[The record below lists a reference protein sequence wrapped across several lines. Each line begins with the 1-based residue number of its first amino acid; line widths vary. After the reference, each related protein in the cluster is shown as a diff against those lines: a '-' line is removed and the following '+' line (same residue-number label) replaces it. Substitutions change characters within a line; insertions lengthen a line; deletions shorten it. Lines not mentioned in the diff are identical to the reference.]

1 MKKIAILALGTL
13 LTLTACGSGE
23 NTVNPFTPGTSENP
37 SVAPANPSV
46 NPFIPSVNP
55 QDPSVAPVVNP
66 SVNPQDPS
74 VTPIDPSVN
83 PGGNTSAV
91 SPADP
96 SVQPEEKES
105 DKIIEAMGQVRN
117 GAQKSLSELN
127 AFSLILAG
135 EGSISVETYETMTV
149 TDHNG
154 VVKETK
160 TIKDA
165 DENIVLDDYR
175 VGLYVENAYDAE
187 TLGELRAALGLRMHS
202 NVDFQMYTTD
212 YETGET
218 SVGKAITA
226 REDGEAFAFLDNG
239 NVYLS
244 LDDDIISTMETI
256 IGISMAST
264 QGAPQG
270 FSLDGIIPA
279 NGKVYLP
286 LNVIGMMTGGIDL
299 QNFNIA
305 QYTSMAKFYE
315 IPHFEEEDDVVN
327 GVLLAEGMLGAYGYK
342 ISDFLDYSFTSDEE
356 NSLIAKIAYGPT
368 QYRALLNS
376 PLSALL
382 DGYAPNYIKEVLSN
396 ADFEITFKVDSLGF
410 VSSLQANIRSFKLSG
425 VPQTHYVYDSYD
437 EETQDYSAT
446 TDHGLYMNIDLENVY
461 LNLELSYGTISNAFP
476 ESYEEYELLDVSKLG
491 GMQGGQ
497 KEPTPEP
504 APLEL
509 PVD

>member
-13 LTLTACGSGE
+13 LTLTACGSGGE
-23 NTVNPFTPGTSENP
+23 YSLNPFTPGTSENP
-37 SVAPANPSV
+37 SVAS
-46 NPFIPSVNP
+46 
-55 QDPSVAPVVNP
+55 
-66 SVNPQDPS
+66 
-74 VTPIDPSVN
+74 IDPSVN
-83 PGGNTSAV
+83 PGG
-91 SPADP
+91 DP
-96 SVQPEEKES
+96 SVAPIVNPSVNPGGDPIVGPIVNPSVNPGGDPSVAPIDPSAQEQENEH

-117 GAQKSLSELN
+117 SAQKSLGELN

-135 EGSISVETYETMTV
+135 EGSINVETYESITV

-154 VVKETK
+154 VVKESK
-160 TIKDA
+160 TFKEA
-165 DENIVLDDYR
+165 DESIVLDDYR
-175 VGLYVENAYDAE
+175 VGLYVENAYDTE

-202 NVDFQMYTTD
+202 NVNLQMYTTD
-212 YETGET
+212 FGTGET
-218 SVGKAITA
+218 STGNVIAA
-226 REDGEAFAFLDNG
+226 REDGEAFAYLDNG

-256 IGISMAST
+256 IGLSMAST
-264 QGAPQG
+264 QGAPEG

-279 NGKVYLP
+279 SGKVYLP

-299 QNFNIA
+299 QNFNIG

-315 IPHFEEEDDVVN
+315 IPHFEEEEDVVN
-327 GVLLAEGMLGAYGYK
+327 GVLLAEGMLNAYGYK

-382 DGYAPNYIKEVLSN
+382 DNYADHYIKEVLSN

-410 VSSLQANIRSFKLSG
+410 ISSLQANIRSFKLRG
-425 VPQTHYVYDSYD
+425 VQQSQSHYTYDSYD

-446 TDHGLYMNIDLENVY
+446 TDYGLYMNVDLENVVV
-461 LNLELSYGTISNAFP
+461 NLELSYGTISNAFP
-476 ESYEEYELLDVSKLG
+476 TSYEEYELLDVSKLG

-497 KEPTPEP
+497 KEPTTAPVMEP
-504 APLEL
+504 AGE
-509 PVD
+509 